1 MAKIPLIVRL
11 EKKLADLG
19 FGMRAKLISLFAVIK
34 VLPLVL
40 LALLAWM
47 QSRELGEAL
56 KTRTAEISRKAVE
69 ALDHT
74 GKIAVRDAVEALDNR
89 ATDEIERMS
98 TDAARAVADFLYA
111 RDTDILFAADLP
123 PDETQYRNF
132 IERKRSRVVKPGRWE
147 LAADGRSWQ
156 RAAEP
161 PHSPSVDPSNEENN
175 YSFHYRPPDRF
186 ERESRPLFLE
196 MTFVDTKGMERVKVT
211 TSPRMSPKLRN
222 VADRRNTYVR
232 AETYFAEL
240 KKLKAGEIY
249 VSDVIGEYVGTNFI
263 GMYTPENLER
273 LGLPYEPEKQAYA
286 GKENPNGRRFKG
298 LVRWATP
305 VLRDGV
311 IAGYVTLALDH
322 DHLMEFVDRLTPM
335 LERYT
340 ELPDAFEGNYAF
352 IWDHK
357 GRSICHPRHHSIAGY
372 DAVSGDPQVPWLEEH
387 IYEEWQDSGKSYADF
402 IEDAPTFQAQ
412 SNSKKPAAELTRR
425 GLVGLDCRYLNFAP
439 QCTGWFDLTKNGGSG
454 SFRILWSDLWKLNTA
469 AAIPYYTGQYG
480 KSPRGFGFVAVGA
493 GLEDFH
499 RPAMGT
505 QATLENLVEGTDK
518 ELSALAEDT
527 YQAIGQNLW
536 QTAMRLSAST
546 AFMSVLVILVAIW
559 MASVFT
565 RRIAQMVRG
574 ISRFRAGERQ
584 FRFHA
589 PVKDEMGALSDS
601 FDGLADS
608 LVDSD
613 KGPLSIVDLSGNL
626 VYMNEA
632 GLALIGK
639 RLEDVVGRP
648 YAENTIFPPGTSFC
662 PLECLARG
670 VEPEVLLH
678 NDRYYQGHAEKLTDG
693 QGVATGH
700 LVHTAD
706 VTAIIEE
713 QKRIE
718 QQRALLEAIFVNS
731 PDILWYQD
739 SEGNYQAVNPRFA
752 SLVGKTPEQIRGLP
766 SSAVFP
772 PEEAARAQAN
782 FRAAIESRVPLYT
795 EEKVSFADGHTEH
808 MDIVRLPRFNA
819 KGEVLALLGVAR
831 DVSQRV
837 AVEKEL
843 RHIQTELE
851 AACVTANKAS
861 EAKSSFLARMSH
873 EIRTP
878 MNAIIGMVNIARK
891 KLHAGGPP
899 DELLTCAN
907 QIEIS
912 SRHLLGLLNDIL
924 DISKIEA
931 GRIELSEDSF
941 ALHKLVDSVENIIRP
956 RCDEKNIT
964 FTVSVEGLEDAPY
977 LKADSLR
984 LRQVLINLLG
994 NATKFTPELGKIHFR
1009 VRQEDKREGER
1020 LVSFLVRDNGVGISD
1035 EMLKTLFQPFEQGG
1049 SHISRAYGGTGLGLS
1064 ICKSIIEHMGGKIS
1078 VTSAEGKGSDFSFA
1092 LWLKEAKNSPEEE
1105 ARPGASPVKL
1115 AGKRILLADDVEINR
1130 IIVIEQLSHLG
1141 LDIDQASDGTEA
1153 VAMFAESPENFYDL
1167 ILMDLQMPK
1176 MDGYAAAKAIRAMD
1190 RPDAGAVPI
1199 VALTAYAFKEDVDLV
1214 LASGMNGHLA
1224 KPLENDKLMEVLETL
1239 LRKDRDSRPAT

>member
-1 MAKIPLIVRL
+1 
-11 EKKLADLG
+11 
-19 FGMRAKLISLFAVIK
+19 
-34 VLPLVL
+34 
-40 LALLAWM
+40 
-47 QSRELGEAL
+47 
-56 KTRTAEISRKAVE
+56 
-69 ALDHT
+69 
-74 GKIAVRDAVEALDNR
+74 
-89 ATDEIERMS
+89 
-98 TDAARAVADFLYA
+98 
-111 RDTDILFAADLP
+111 
-123 PDETQYRNF
+123 
-132 IERKRSRVVKPGRWE
+132 
-147 LAADGRSWQ
+147 
-156 RAAEP
+156 
-161 PHSPSVDPSNEENN
+161 
-175 YSFHYRPPDRF
+175 
-186 ERESRPLFLE
+186 
-196 MTFVDTKGMERVKVT
+196 
-211 TSPRMSPKLRN
+211 
-222 VADRRNTYVR
+222 
-232 AETYFAEL
+232 
-240 KKLKAGEIY
+240 
-249 VSDVIGEYVGTNFI
+249 
-263 GMYTPENLER
+263 
-273 LGLPYEPEKQAYA
+273 
-286 GKENPNGRRFKG
+286 
-298 LVRWATP
+298 
-305 VLRDGV
+305 
-311 IAGYVTLALDH
+311 
-322 DHLMEFVDRLTPM
+322 
-335 LERYT
+335 
-340 ELPDAFEGNYAF
+340 
-352 IWDHK
+352 
-357 GRSICHPRHHSIAGY
+357 
-372 DAVSGDPQVPWLEEH
+372 
-387 IYEEWQDSGKSYADF
+387 
-402 IEDAPTFQAQ
+402 
-412 SNSKKPAAELTRR
+412 
-425 GLVGLDCRYLNFAP
+425 
-439 QCTGWFDLTKNGGSG
+439 
-454 SFRILWSDLWKLNTA
+454 
-469 AAIPYYTGQYG
+469 
-480 KSPRGFGFVAVGA
+480 
-493 GLEDFH
+493 
-499 RPAMGT
+499 
-505 QATLENLVEGTDK
+505 
-518 ELSALAEDT
+518 
-527 YQAIGQNLW
+527 
-536 QTAMRLSAST
+536 
-546 AFMSVLVILVAIW
+546 
-559 MASVFT
+559 
-565 RRIAQMVRG
+565 
-574 ISRFRAGERQ
+574 
-584 FRFHA
+584 
-589 PVKDEMGALSDS
+589 
-601 FDGLADS
+601 
-608 LVDSD
+608 
-613 KGPLSIVDLSGNL
+613 
-626 VYMNEA
+626 
-632 GLALIGK
+632 
-639 RLEDVVGRP
+639 
-648 YAENTIFPPGTSFC
+648 
-662 PLECLARG
+662 
-670 VEPEVLLH
+670 
-678 NDRYYQGHAEKLTDG
+678 
-693 QGVATGH
+693 
-700 LVHTAD
+700 
-706 VTAIIEE
+706 
-713 QKRIE
+713 
-718 QQRALLEAIFVNS
+718 
-731 PDILWYQD
+731 
-739 SEGNYQAVNPRFA
+739 
-752 SLVGKTPEQIRGLP
+752 
-766 SSAVFP
+766 
-772 PEEAARAQAN
+772 
-782 FRAAIESRVPLYT
+782 
-795 EEKVSFADGHTEH
+795 

-1199 VALTAYAFKEDVDLV
+1199 VALTAYAFKEDVDLDSV
-1214 LASGMNGHLA
+1214 VTRLS
-1224 KPLENDKLMEVLETL
+1224 KL
-1239 LRKDRDSRPAT
+1239 